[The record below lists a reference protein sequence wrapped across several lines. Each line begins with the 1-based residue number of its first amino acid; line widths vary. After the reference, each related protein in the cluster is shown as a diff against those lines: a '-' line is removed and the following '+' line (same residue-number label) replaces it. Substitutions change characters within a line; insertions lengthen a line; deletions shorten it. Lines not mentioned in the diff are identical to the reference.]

1 MNITRIL
8 CPTDL
13 SEASDHAIDLAVVLA
28 GAYRARIAAV
38 HVAAPVLASVEI
50 GAPGGV
56 SLDDAEIDSLIAKTT
71 ARFSK
76 ASRANIELDVFVDRG
91 APADRILHRAAS
103 LPADMVVMGTH
114 GSRGFERLV
123 LGSVTERVLRQAPCP
138 VLTVPPRAQAT
149 SRLPFR
155 RILCAIDFSEP
166 SIGALQYAVSLAS
179 GSDAVMTLLHVLEW
193 PWHEPPPPNFAE
205 LPAPQGA
212 ALAEYR
218 RYREKT
224 AATELETLVPMAAG
238 LSTPPVTR
246 LRHGKPYVQ
255 ILEVAAEE
263 GSDLIIIGVH
273 GRNPVDLMLLG
284 STANQI
290 ARRAT
295 CPVLTL
301 RR

>member
-1 MNITRIL
+1 MNMTRIL

-13 SEASDHAIDLAVVLA
+13 SEASDHAIDLAIVLA
-28 GAYRARIAAV
+28 GAARARITAI
-38 HVAAPVLASVEI
+38 HVAAPVVVPLEI
-50 GAPGGV
+50 GPPGSV
-56 SLDDAEIDSLIAKTT
+56 ALDDAEIDALVAKTT
-71 ARFSK
+71 ARFSE
-76 ASRANIELDVFVDRG
+76 ASRAGIDVDVFVDRG

-103 LPADMVVMGTH
+103 LPADVIVMGTH

-123 LGSVTERVLRQAPCP
+123 LGSVTERVLRQARCP
-138 VLTVPPRAQAT
+138 VLTVPPRAHAT
-149 SRLPFR
+149 STLPFR

-166 SIGALQYAVSLAS
+166 SIAALQYAASLAA
-179 GSDAVMTLLHVLEW
+179 GSDAVITLLHVLEW

-218 RYREKT
+218 RYREQM
-224 AATELETLVPMAAG
+224 AVTELEALAPMTAG
-238 LSTPPVTR
+238 LSRPPVIR

-263 GSDLIIIGVH
+263 GTDLIVIGVH

-284 STANQI
+284 STANQL

-301 RR
+301 RQ